1 MISNYNPEKFI
12 QKNQSNTQ
20 TSNIDLLTNLDVKL
34 EVLLGETNVKL
45 KDVLNFKNGN
55 IIELNEL
62 YNEPVKI
69 LIQGQQIAEG
79 EVVVINEKFGIK
91 IKNILH

>member
-20 TSNIDLLTNLDVKL
+20 TSNIDLLTDLDVKL

-55 IIELNEL
+55 IIELNKL

-69 LIQGQQIAEG
+69 LVQGQQIAEG
-79 EVVVINEKFGIK
+79 EVVVINEKLGIK